1 MNTESKK
8 WLDAAIVLGRD
19 PTAKVRCPVCE
30 GEYLTVR
37 DVYPKPDSDNF
48 ERYLE
53 CPNCRS
59 RNIMRMKRSSAS
71 ALTSRAAPAT
81 VAQAGSEPD
90 APSAE
95 SSVAV
100 ENDSCDPKLSPS

>member
-1 MNTESKK
+1 MKAESKK

-30 GEYLTVR
+30 REYLTVR
-37 DVYPKPDSDNF
+37 DVYPDPASEDF

-71 ALTSRAAPAT
+71 PTASSDTK
-81 VAQAGSEPD
+81 SE
-90 APSAE
+90 
-95 SSVAV
+95 
-100 ENDSCDPKLSPS
+100 C

>member
-1 MNTESKK
+1 MKAESKK

-30 GEYLTVR
+30 SEYLTVR
-37 DVYPKPDSDNF
+37 DVYPDPDSDNF

-59 RNIMRMKRSSAS
+59 RNIMRMKRSSVSPLAS
-71 ALTSRAAPAT
+71 SDTK
-81 VAQAGSEPD
+81 SE
-90 APSAE
+90 
-95 SSVAV
+95 
-100 ENDSCDPKLSPS
+100 L

>member
-1 MNTESKK
+1 MKAESKI

-30 GEYLTVR
+30 HEYLMVR
-37 DVYPKPDSDNF
+37 DVYPEPDSDLF

-59 RNIMRMKRSSAS
+59 RNIMRMKRSSAPP
-71 ALTSRAAPAT
+71 TS
-81 VAQAGSEPD
+81 AGSTSEIK
-90 APSAE
+90 AKS
-95 SSVAV
+95 
-100 ENDSCDPKLSPS
+100 